1 MLKKFMVLAAGAA
14 LLLIAGSAAGQ
25 GTGKLVEEVI
35 ARVNNEIITLTDLAR
50 ARNNLLAEIE
60 EECRAGCTTEQRDQL
75 VKEGETN
82 LLRDLIDQS
91 LMVQRAKEQGISVE
105 TDLIKYMDRLR
116 QQQNP
121 PLEDLE
127 KLCEAIE
134 AGTRTSCE
142 DWKEQVR
149 KQMLTQEL
157 IRREV
162 RPDITDEEVQA
173 YYEEHKSEFV
183 RKERVFL
190 SEIFCSTQGKPEA
203 EWLKQEER
211 CQTLR
216 KRIVE
221 GGEDFAKLA
230 QSFSDG
236 STAAQGGDLGGDGF
250 AREDLAPELAAP
262 VFELK
267 RGDLTEV
274 LRVQSGYLIL
284 RVNLRYEEGQQP
296 LETVQGEIQ
305 SRIYYQ
311 KLRPELRE
319 YLTQLRGD
327 SYVML
332 KPGYVDSA
340 GVEAAPIAEV
350 ETPQKGEE
358 EEGEKKRKRFLKII
372 PVPW

>member
-1 MLKKFMVLAAGAA
+1 MLRNSNIFAVVAALLIPAGAA
-14 LLLIAGSAAGQ
+14 AQ
-25 GTGKLVEEVI
+25 GTGRVLEDVV

-50 ARNNLLAEIE
+50 ARQNLLAEIE
-60 EECRAGCTTEQRDQL
+60 EECRSGCTAEQREQMIKD
-75 VKEGETN
+75 GEAN

-91 LMVQRAKEQGISVE
+91 LMVQKAKEDGISVE
-105 TDLIKYMDRLR
+105 SDLIKYMDRLR

-121 PLEDLE
+121 PIEDLD

-134 AGTRTSCE
+134 SATQTSCE

-162 RPDITDEEVQA
+162 RPEISDDEVKA

-190 SEIFCSTQGKPEA
+190 SEIFCSTQGKPE
-203 EWLKQEER
+203 EEGPRQEQR
-211 CQTLR
+211 CQGLR

-230 QSFSDG
+230 QTFSDG

-250 AREDLAPELAAP
+250 AREDLAPELAEP
-262 VFELK
+262 VFQRK
-267 RGDLTEV
+267 RGEV
-274 LRVQSGYLIL
+274 TDVIRVQSGFLIL
-284 RVNLRYEEGQQP
+284 RVNQRFEEGQQP
-296 LETVQGEIQ
+296 LETVQNEIQ
-305 SRIYYQ
+305 GRIYYQ
-311 KLRPELRE
+311 KLRPELRK
-319 YLTQLRGD
+319 YLTDLRGD

-340 GVEAAPIAEV
+340 GVEALPIVEV
-350 ETPQKGEE
+350 EARKQDDE
-358 EEGEKKRKRFLKII
+358 EEGKKKRKKILWI
-372 PVPW
+372 F